1 MSLFLSTREWLC
13 VTSNSFNLP
22 TFEIAGMALLK
33 PLTMIVVQGRVM
45 KVFYPVF
52 PPDKNAADVVDWL
65 RLQAS
70 GITRVTPRSNA

>member
-1 MSLFLSTREWLC
+1 
-13 VTSNSFNLP
+13 
-22 TFEIAGMALLK
+22 MALLK